1 MEDLK
6 KNIVS
11 KWTAEQIYR
20 VAYEPDRRKV
30 DQEKTKQQRDAER
43 RARIARGKSWDDF
56 HRDWNKKSP
65 PQEILQ
71 YYGSWPDAK
80 PLGPVFRP

>member
-11 KWTAEQIYR
+11 EWTARQMYR
-20 VAYEPDRRKV
+20 VAYDEERRKV
-30 DQEKTKQQRDAER
+30 DPEKTKELRDAER
-43 RARIARGKSWDDF
+43 HARLQRGKSYDSF
-56 HRDWNKKSP
+56 HEEWSKKKP
-65 PQEILQ
+65 PEEILQ